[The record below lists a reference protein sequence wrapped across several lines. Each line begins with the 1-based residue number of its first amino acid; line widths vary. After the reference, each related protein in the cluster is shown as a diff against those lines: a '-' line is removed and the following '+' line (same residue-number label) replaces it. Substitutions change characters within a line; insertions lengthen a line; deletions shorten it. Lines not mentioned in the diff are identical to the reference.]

1 MLKRQPPAIEK
12 VKSLK
17 RLTKTNK
24 NNSKKKKLIDTDTR
38 AHAPLSAR
46 TDSNLLQVP
55 IQVQA

>member
-12 VKSLK
+12 MNSLK

-24 NNSKKKKLIDTDTR
+24 NNSKEKKLIDTNTR
-38 AHAPLSAR
+38 VHAPLSAR
-46 TDSNLLQVP
+46 TDSNQLQVP